1 MAISRAD
8 CLAAVT
14 PPAWHG
20 GAPAGTSSQQK
31 RGAESAM
38 AVFTV
43 LSPPGQ
49 HFGLGHVQTAWR
61 RTFSRSD
68 AQHPSGV

>member
-49 HFGLGHVQTAWR
+49 HFGLSLQTAWR

-68 AQHPSGV
+68 AQHPSSV